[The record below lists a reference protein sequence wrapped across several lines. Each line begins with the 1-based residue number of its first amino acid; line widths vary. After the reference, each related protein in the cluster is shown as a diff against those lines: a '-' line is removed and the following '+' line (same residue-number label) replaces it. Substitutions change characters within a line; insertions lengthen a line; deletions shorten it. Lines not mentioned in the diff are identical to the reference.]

1 MAEQRAAF
9 EARFGKLGSGA
20 SRLHIGPE
28 SLELEA
34 VMQRLG
40 LGFQGNHV
48 IDAPELGD
56 GRHAIRYFDGE
67 DRRVVCYE
75 FTSDFKYLGEHRVH
89 VAEWLGDEYFNTSW
103 DVSCAMDLW

>member
-20 SRLHIGPE
+20 SHLRIGPE
-28 SLELEA
+28 SLELGT
-34 VMQRLG
+34 VLQRLG

-48 IDAPELGD
+48 IDAPEVGD
-56 GRHAIRYFDGE
+56 GRYAIRYFDGE
-67 DRRVVCYE
+67 DRRIVCYE
-75 FTSDFKYLGEHRVH
+75 FTGDFGYVGEHRVH
-89 VAEWLGDEYFNTSW
+89 VAEWLGDEYFNTGW